1 MYWIPEDLVEDKV
14 NEDKVPYDKWI
25 ELGYVR
31 TTPGNKVHY
40 KFVEEWFDELRDEFD
55 IYIPWHG
62 YDAWS
67 AEYYVESMKDKH
79 GSESMIKVYQGKNF
93 IRTNGKFR
101 CRFKENTLIII
112 TIQ

>member
-1 MYWIPEDLVEDKV
+1 MDRIR
-14 NEDKVPYDKWI
+14 
-25 ELGYVR
+25 YVR

>member
-40 KFVEEWFDELRDEFD
+40 KFVEEWFDELRR
-55 IYIPWHG
+55 I
-62 YDAWS
+62 
-67 AEYYVESMKDKH
+67 
-79 GSESMIKVYQGKNF
+79 
-93 IRTNGKFR
+93 
-101 CRFKENTLIII
+101 
-112 TIQ
+112 